1 MPLGEK
7 MNLQKL
13 RQELNIPAD
22 VAIVDAETFMLSLLL
37 RDNALGYAINE
48 QCIEDYQNAVV
59 DFMQKRNAGCYFTFL
74 SEETNR
80 LIEEKMLGLHY
91 NTKIKL
97 SSEELDTLANQA
109 KQSPCIN
116 VYMEGEGYSYQV
128 DHSVLQEVNN
138 PGLYNAAIKEWS
150 GNPYYTYLVCQVAK
164 DHTVDGKTRRR
175 LNEAGTVFAETT
187 FEENKRDY
195 VESYILTDE
204 CRLQAD
210 DSERTRQESQVVGF
224 YEMLKKAAQ
233 APEYVPAI
241 KLPEEQ

>member
-1 MPLGEK
+1 

-22 VAIVDAETFMLSLLL
+22 IAIVDAESFMLSLLL
-37 RDNALGYAINE
+37 RDNTLGYAINE
-48 QCIEDYQNAVV
+48 QCIEDYQNLLVE
-59 DFMQKRNAGCYFTFL
+59 FMQKRGAGCYFTFL
-74 SEETNR
+74 SDENNR

-91 NTKIKL
+91 GTKIKL
-97 SSEELDTLANQA
+97 SQEELNTLANQA
-109 KQSPCIN
+109 KQSPCLN
-116 VYMEGEGYSYQV
+116 VYIEGEGHSYQV
-128 DHSVLQEVNN
+128 DHTVLQEVNE

-164 DHTVDGKTRRR
+164 DYTVDSKTRKR

-187 FEENKRDY
+187 FEENKSDY

-210 DSERTRQESQVVGF
+210 DSQRTRQESQVVGF

-233 APEYVPAI
+233 APVYAPAT

>member
-1 MPLGEK
+1 

-22 VAIVDAETFMLSLLL
+22 VAIVDAESFMLSLLL
-37 RDNALGYAINE
+37 RDNTLGYAINE
-48 QCIEDYQNAVV
+48 QCIEDYQNAVI
-59 DFMQKRNAGCYFTFL
+59 DFMQSRNAGVYFTYL

-80 LIEEKMLGLHY
+80 LIEEKMLGLHTD
-91 NTKIKL
+91 TKIKL
-97 SSEELDTLANQA
+97 SKKELNALANQS

-116 VYMEGEGYSYQV
+116 VYVEGEGHSYQV
-128 DHSVLQEVNN
+128 DYSVLQEVND
-138 PGLYNAAIKEWS
+138 PGLYNAAIKEWT

-164 DHTVDGKTRRR
+164 DYTVDNKTRKR
-175 LNEAGTVFAETT
+175 LTEVGTEFAETT
-187 FEENKRDY
+187 FEDNKRDY

-204 CRLQAD
+204 CRMQPV
-210 DSERTRQESQVVGF
+210 DSERTKQESQVVGF

-233 APEYVPAI
+233 APVFAPAT